1 LRTAFLVADLADD
14 DVGFA
19 NRQQGELHVEA
30 LAIFV
35 GPCGADLSPVGAFR
49 SDLADS
55 INAMRRPLGLSFDLG
70 RSFGSER
77 AGMAISLPERD
88 RVGTSARSKARSA

>member
-30 LAIFV
+30 LAV
-35 GPCGADLSPVGAFR
+35 AVSP
-49 SDLADS
+49 
-55 INAMRRPLGLSFDLG
+55 
-70 RSFGSER
+70 R
-77 AGMAISLPERD
+77 APICAQ
-88 RVGTSARSKARSA
+88 